1 MLSDVRIFGLTV
13 FELFVF
19 LSDQIIMPLGGF
31 FLCILAGRIWGR
43 KNMER
48 EISSDGRY
56 PFRLAGGFDVMIKY
70 LSPAM
75 IIIVFVSYF
84 IR

>member
-1 MLSDVRIFGLTV
+1 
-13 FELFVF
+13 
-19 LSDQIIMPLGGF
+19 
-31 FLCILAGRIWGR
+31 
-43 KNMER
+43 MER

-56 PFRLAGGFDVMIKY
+56 PFRLAGVFDVMIKY